1 MRVQSIITKQMKRF
15 ITDRLFR
22 KSCSCFMSFLASLLM
37 FASANAADVNGKKN
51 QDWVSKPLT
60 LADALNLSLRQ
71 NRTIL
76 KSASDLEAA
85 HGISLQVRAVAIP
98 KVQLTGNYTATDK
111 NALESVF
118 PGQSQARQSWDT
130 GIRIV
135 QSIYEGGRIRSSIR
149 VAKLTRE
156 QAILAHQSVIAD
168 TLLATRMAYYDI
180 LLAAQDIVVR
190 DASVTLL
197 AKELEDQQRRFD
209 SGTVPRFNVLR
220 AEVAVANAK
229 PALIRARN
237 NHRIAKNNLVNLLGY
252 DLPRDVWEDIPMQ
265 LTDTLE
271 VGEYSIELPAAIAQ
285 ALSKRTEL
293 GVLRKLE
300 QLRAEDITTARS
312 GRLPTLQAF
321 AGWGWRN
328 RSFSTDITD
337 SIDGWQVGA
346 QATWSIF
353 DGYQTRGKVI
363 QAKAAHEKSKLE
375 LDDTSSR
382 IEIEVRTAYSIFIQ
396 SREVLESQK
405 KVQEQA
411 EEALRLAK
419 TRAESGTG
427 TQLDVLNAE
436 TALTEARTTQI
447 MAKHD
452 YAVSVAKLERAMGG
466 DK

>member
-1 MRVQSIITKQMKRF
+1 MAVMAFAVFSEPIRAAEVRSRV
-15 ITDRLFR
+15 
-22 KSCSCFMSFLASLLM
+22 
-37 FASANAADVNGKKN
+37 NH
-51 QDWVSKPLT
+51 DWPSKPLS
-60 LADALNLSLRQ
+60 LADALNLTLQQ

-85 HGISLQVRAVAIP
+85 YGVSLQVRALTIP
-98 KVQLTGNYTATDK
+98 KLQATGKYTATDAEAIESIPNTTQSHQTW
-111 NALESVF
+111 NA
-118 PGQSQARQSWDT
+118 
-130 GIRIV
+130 GIQIV
-135 QSIYEGGRIRSSIR
+135 QSIYEGGRVRSSIR

-156 QAILAHQSVIAD
+156 QAILAHQTVIAD
-168 TLLATRMAYYDI
+168 TLLATRVAYYDI
-180 LLAAQDIVVR
+180 LLAAQNIVVR
-190 DASVTLL
+190 EASVSLL

-237 NHRIAKNNLVNLLGY
+237 NHRIAKNTLVNLLGY
-252 DLPRDVWEDIPMQ
+252 NLPSDVWEDIPMQ

-271 VGEYSIELPAAIAQ
+271 VGEYSIELPAAISQ
-285 ALSKRTEL
+285 ALGKRTEL
-293 GVLRKLE
+293 GTLRKLE
-300 QLRAEDITTARS
+300 KLREEDITTARS
-312 GRLPTLQAF
+312 GRLPSVQAF

-346 QATWSIF
+346 QATWNIF
-353 DGYQTRGKVI
+353 DGYQTRGKVV

-382 IEIEVRTAYSIFIQ
+382 IEIEVRTAYSIFVQ
-396 SREVLESQK
+396 AREVLESQK

-411 EEALRLAK
+411 DEALRLAK
-419 TRAESGTG
+419 TRAENGAG

-447 MAKHD
+447 EAKHD
-452 YAVSVAKLERAMGG
+452 YAVAVAKLERAIGG
-466 DK
+466 GK

>member
-1 MRVQSIITKQMKRF
+1 MAVMVVAVGGDASQAAEVRTRV
-15 ITDRLFR
+15 
-22 KSCSCFMSFLASLLM
+22 
-37 FASANAADVNGKKN
+37 NH
-51 QDWVSKPLT
+51 DWPSKPLS
-60 LADALNLSLRQ
+60 LADALNLTLQQ
-71 NRTIL
+71 NRAIL

-85 HGISLQVRAVAIP
+85 HGVSMQVRAVAIP
-98 KVQLTGNYTATDK
+98 KLQVTGNYTATDK
-111 NALESVF
+111 DALESVF
-118 PGQSQARQSWDT
+118 PGQAQARQNWDT

-135 QSIYEGGRIRSSIR
+135 QSIYEGGRVRSSIR

-156 QAILAHQSVIAD
+156 QAILAHQTVIAD

-180 LLAAQDIVVR
+180 LLAAQNIVVR
-190 DASVTLL
+190 EASVSLL

-229 PALIRARN
+229 PPLIRARN
-237 NHRIAKNNLVNLLGY
+237 NHRIAKNTLVNLLGY
-252 DLPRDVWEDIPMQ
+252 DLARDVWEDIPMQ

-271 VGEYSIELPAAIAQ
+271 VGEYSIQLPAAISK
-285 ALSKRTEL
+285 ALGNRTEL
-293 GVLRKLE
+293 GTLRKLE
-300 QLRAEDITTARS
+300 KLREEDITAARS
-312 GRLPTLQAF
+312 GRLPSVQAF

-328 RSFSTDITD
+328 RSFSTEITD

-346 QATWSIF
+346 QATWNIF
-353 DGYQTRGKVI
+353 DGYQTRGKVV

-382 IEIEVRTAYSIFIQ
+382 IEIEVRTAYSTFVQ
-396 SREVLESQK
+396 AREVLESQK

-419 TRAESGTG
+419 SRAENGAG

-447 MAKHD
+447 EANHG
-452 YAVSVAKLERAMGG
+452 YAVAVAKLDRAIGG
-466 DK
+466 GK

>member
-1 MRVQSIITKQMKRF
+1 MI
-15 ITDRLFR
+15 
-22 KSCSCFMSFLASLLM
+22 
-37 FASANAADVNGKKN
+37 ASANAADVGGKN
-51 QDWVSKPLT
+51 NHDWFSKPLT
-60 LADALNLSLRQ
+60 LADALNLSLQQ

-85 HGISLQVRAVAIP
+85 HGVSLQVRAVAIP
-98 KVQLTGNYTATDK
+98 KLQFTGNYTATDK
-111 NALESVF
+111 EALESVF

-130 GIRIV
+130 GIRII
-135 QSIYEGGRIRSSIR
+135 QSVYEGGRIRSSIR

-265 LTDTLE
+265 LTDTLD
-271 VGEYSIELPAAIAQ
+271 VGEYSIELPAAISQ
-285 ALSKRTEL
+285 ALGKRTEL

-312 GRLPTLQAF
+312 GRLPSVQAF

-337 SIDGWQVGA
+337 SIDGWQIGA
-346 QATWSIF
+346 QASWSMF
-353 DGYQTRGKVI
+353 DGYQTRGKIV
-363 QAKAAHEKSKLE
+363 QATAAHEKSKLE

-411 EEALRLAK
+411 DEALRLAK
-419 TRAESGTG
+419 ARAENGTG

-447 MAKHD
+447 GAKHD
-452 YAVSVAKLERAMGG
+452 YAVAVAKLDRAMGG
-466 DK
+466 GK

>member
-1 MRVQSIITKQMKRF
+1 
-15 ITDRLFR
+15 LYH
-22 KSCSCFMSFLASLLM
+22 LASVVDDYD
-37 FASANAADVNGKKN
+37 F
-51 QDWVSKPLT
+51 QIT
-60 LADALNLSLRQ
+60 
-71 NRTIL
+71 
-76 KSASDLEAA
+76 
-85 HGISLQVRAVAIP
+85 H
-98 KVQLTGNYTATDK
+98 
-111 NALESVF
+111 
-118 PGQSQARQSWDT
+118 
-130 GIRIV
+130 
-135 QSIYEGGRIRSSIR
+135 
-149 VAKLTRE
+149 
-156 QAILAHQSVIAD
+156 VI
-168 TLLATRMAYYDI
+168 
-180 LLAAQDIVVR
+180 
-190 DASVTLL
+190 
-197 AKELEDQQRRFD
+197 
-209 SGTVPRFNVLR
+209 R
-220 AEVAVANAK
+220 AEEHLSNT
-229 PALIRARN
+229 PRQIF
-237 NHRIAKNNLVNLLGY
+237 IAQSLGY
-252 DLPRDVWEDIPMQ
+252 ELPRDVWEDIPMQ
-265 LTDTLE
+265 LTDTLD
-271 VGEYSIELPAAIAQ
+271 VGEYSIELPTAIAQ
-285 ALSKRTEL
+285 ALGKRTEL

-312 GRLPTLQAF
+312 GRLPTLQAY

-411 EEALRLAK
+411 DEALRLAK

-447 MAKHD
+447 VAKHD
-452 YAVSVAKLERAMGG
+452 YAVAVAKLERAMGG

>member
-1 MRVQSIITKQMKRF
+1 MAVMVVAVGGDAVQAAEVRTRV
-15 ITDRLFR
+15 
-22 KSCSCFMSFLASLLM
+22 
-37 FASANAADVNGKKN
+37 NH
-51 QDWVSKPLT
+51 DWPSKPLS
-60 LADALNLSLRQ
+60 LADALNLTLQQ
-71 NRTIL
+71 NRAIL

-85 HGISLQVRAVAIP
+85 HGVSMQVRAVAIP
-98 KVQLTGNYTATDK
+98 KLQVTGNYTATDK
-111 NALESVF
+111 DALESVF
-118 PGQSQARQSWDT
+118 PGQAQARQNWDT

-135 QSIYEGGRIRSSIR
+135 QSIYEGGRVRSSIR

-156 QAILAHQSVIAD
+156 QAILAHQTVIAD

-180 LLAAQDIVVR
+180 LLAAQNIVVR
-190 DASVTLL
+190 EASVSLL
-197 AKELEDQQRRFD
+197 GKELEDQQRRFD

-229 PALIRARN
+229 PPLIRARN
-237 NHRIAKNNLVNLLGY
+237 NHRIAKNTLVNLLGY
-252 DLPRDVWEDIPMQ
+252 DLARDVWEDIPMQ

-271 VGEYSIELPAAIAQ
+271 VGEYSIELPTAISK
-285 ALSKRTEL
+285 ALGNRTEL
-293 GVLRKLE
+293 GTLRKLE
-300 QLRAEDITTARS
+300 KLREEDITAARS
-312 GRLPTLQAF
+312 GRLPSVQAF

-328 RSFSTDITD
+328 RSFSTEITD

-346 QATWSIF
+346 QATWNIF
-353 DGYQTRGKVI
+353 DGYQTRGKVV

-382 IEIEVRTAYSIFIQ
+382 IEIEVRTAYSTFVQ
-396 SREVLESQK
+396 AREVLESQK

-419 TRAESGTG
+419 SRAENGAG

-447 MAKHD
+447 EANHG
-452 YAVSVAKLERAMGG
+452 YAVAVAKLDRAIGG
-466 DK
+466 GK

>member
-1 MRVQSIITKQMKRF
+1 MKRL
-15 ITDRLFR
+15 IARRCHPQLF
-22 KSCSCFMSFLASLLM
+22 SCSGVFLVGLLAVASLVE
-37 FASANAADVNGKKN
+37 SSGAAESGGSNHHR
-51 QDWVSKPLT
+51 WLSKPLP
-60 LADALNLSLRQ
+60 LADALNRSLQQ

-76 KSASDLEAA
+76 KSARDLEAA
-85 HGISLQVRAVAIP
+85 HGVSLQVRAVAIP
-98 KVQLTGNYTATDK
+98 KLQVAGNYSATDRD
-111 NALESVF
+111 ALESVF
-118 PGQSQARQSWDT
+118 PGQAQARHSWDT
-130 GIRIV
+130 GIQIV
-135 QSIYEGGRIRSSIR
+135 QSIYEGGRVLSSIR

-156 QAILAHQSVIAD
+156 QAILAHQTVIAD
-168 TLLATRMAYYDI
+168 TLLATRVAYYDI
-180 LLAAQDIVVR
+180 LLAAQNIVVR
-190 DASVTLL
+190 EASVVLL

-271 VGEYSIELPAAIAQ
+271 VGDYSIELPAAILQ
-285 ALSKRTEL
+285 ALTRRTEL

-312 GRLPTLQAF
+312 GRLPSVRAF

-346 QATWSIF
+346 QATWNIF
-353 DGYQTRGKVI
+353 DGYQTRGKVV

-382 IEIEVRTAYSIFIQ
+382 IEIEVRTAYSIFVQ
-396 SREVLESQK
+396 AREVLESQK

-411 EEALRLAK
+411 DEALRLAK
-419 TRAESGTG
+419 TRAENGAG

-447 MAKHD
+447 EARHD
-452 YAVSVAKLERAMGG
+452 YAVAVAKLERAMGAG
-466 DK
+466 K

>member
-1 MRVQSIITKQMKRF
+1 MAA
-15 ITDRLFR
+15 
-22 KSCSCFMSFLASLLM
+22 ASLSVESLH
-37 FASANAADVNGKKN
+37 ASEATKGGSPV
-51 QDWVSKPLT
+51 WISKPLS
-60 LADALNLSLRQ
+60 LADALNLTLQQ
-71 NRTIL
+71 NRVIL

-85 HGISLQVRAVAIP
+85 HGVSMQVRAVAIP
-98 KVQLTGNYTATDK
+98 KLQVTGNYTDTD
-111 NALESVF
+111 AGAIESI
-118 PGQSQARQSWDT
+118 PNTLQSRQSWDT
-130 GIRIV
+130 SIRIV
-135 QSIYEGGRIRSSIR
+135 QSIYEGGRVRSALL

-156 QAILAHQSVIAD
+156 QAILAHQTVIAD
-168 TLLATRMAYYDI
+168 TLLATRVAYYDI
-180 LLAAQDIVVR
+180 LLAAQNIVVR
-190 DASVTLL
+190 EASVSLL

-229 PALIRARN
+229 PALIRAKN
-237 NHRIAKNNLVNLLGY
+237 NHRIAKNTLVNLLGY

-265 LTDTLE
+265 LTETLE
-271 VGEYSIELPAAIAQ
+271 VAEYSIELPVAIQQ

-293 GVLRKLE
+293 GTLRKLE
-300 QLRAEDITTARS
+300 KLREEDITSARS
-312 GRLPTLQAF
+312 GRLPSVQAF

-346 QATWSIF
+346 QATWNIF
-353 DGYQTRGKVI
+353 DGFQTRGKVV

-382 IEIEVRTAYSIFIQ
+382 IEIEVRTSYSTFVQ
-396 SREVLESQK
+396 AREVLESQK

-419 TRAESGTG
+419 SRAENGAG

-447 MAKHD
+447 EAKHD
-452 YAVSVAKLERAMGG
+452 YAVAVAKLERAIGG
-466 DK
+466 KW

>member
-1 MRVQSIITKQMKRF
+1 MAVAFGADSLQASEASKRNNH
-15 ITDRLFR
+15 DWP
-22 KSCSCFMSFLASLLM
+22 
-37 FASANAADVNGKKN
+37 SA
-51 QDWVSKPLT
+51 PLS
-60 LADALNLSLRQ
+60 LADALNLTLQQ

-76 KSASDLEAA
+76 KSARDLEAA
-85 HGISLQVRAVAIP
+85 HGVSLQVRAVAIP
-98 KVQLTGNYTATDK
+98 KLQATGNYSATDRD
-111 NALESVF
+111 ALESVF
-118 PGQSQARQSWDT
+118 PGQAQARQSWDT

-135 QSIYEGGRIRSSIR
+135 QSVYEGGRVRSSIR

-156 QAILAHQSVIAD
+156 QAILAHQTVIAA
-168 TLLATRMAYYDI
+168 TLLATRVAYYDI
-180 LLAAQDIVVR
+180 LLAAQNIVVR
-190 DASVTLL
+190 ESSVSLL

-229 PALIRARN
+229 PALIRAKN

-252 DLPRDVWEDIPMQ
+252 DLPRDVWEDIHMQ
-265 LTDTLE
+265 LTDSLE
-271 VGEYSIELPAAIAQ
+271 VGDYSIELPTAISQ

-293 GVLRKLE
+293 GALRKLE
-300 QLRAEDITTARS
+300 KLREEDITSARS
-312 GRLPTLQAF
+312 GRLPSVQAF

-346 QATWSIF
+346 QATWNIF
-353 DGYQTRGKVI
+353 DGFQTRGKVV

-375 LDDTSSR
+375 LDDTSSQ

-396 SREVLESQK
+396 AREVLESQK

-411 EEALRLAK
+411 DEALRLAK
-419 TRAESGTG
+419 TRAENGAG

-447 MAKHD
+447 EAKHD
-452 YAVSVAKLERAMGG
+452 YAVAVAKLERAMGG
-466 DK
+466 GK